1 MIISRAP
8 YRISF
13 FGGGTDYPD
22 WYRVNGGSVL
32 STSIN
37 KYSYITCRYLPQ
49 FFDYKYR
56 IRYYKR
62 EEVNCIEE
70 IQHPVIRECL
80 KMLNIQEGLDIVHHG
95 DLPAQSGIGSSS
107 SFTVGLL
114 QALYALKGKM
124 PTKRQLAID
133 AMKVE
138 QEILKEAVGSQDQI
152 ASAFGGLN
160 RIEFGGKEEFRV
172 QPMIIKQERLEKFE
186 QSLVLV
192 FTGMIRSASELA
204 QEQIKNI
211 EHNVNKL
218 KIAQESVDQAIE
230 ILHGEGDMDEM
241 GILLRSQW
249 EIKKSFSQ
257 GITNTKI
264 DQIYN
269 AGINAGALGGKLLGA
284 GGGGFML
291 FYVDNRNRK
300 KLLESMKSLVQVP
313 FNFESIGSQI
323 IYHAYEK

>member
-22 WYRVNGGSVL
+22 WYKNNGGSVL

-62 EEVNCIEE
+62 EEVCSVEE
-70 IQHPVIRECL
+70 IEHPVIRECL
-80 KMLNIQEGLDIVHHG
+80 KMLDIKEGLDIVHHG

-107 SFTVGLL
+107 TFTVGLL
-114 QALYALKGKM
+114 QALYALIGKM
-124 PTKRQLAID
+124 PTKRQLAMD
-133 AMKVE
+133 AIKIE
-138 QEILKEAVGSQDQI
+138 QEILKETVGSQDQI
-152 ASAFGGLN
+152 ASSFGGIN
-160 RIEFGGKEEFRV
+160 RIDFGGKEQFRV
-172 QPMIIKQERLEKFE
+172 HPIIVNQGRLKEFE
-186 QSLVLV
+186 SSLVLIY
-192 FTGMIRSASELA
+192 TGMARTASDVA
-204 QEQIKNI
+204 QEQIKNLDR
-211 EHNVNKL
+211 NFDGL
-218 KIAQESVDQAIE
+218 KIAQDSVDQAIN
-230 ILHGEGDMDEM
+230 ILQGQGDIDEL
-241 GILLRSQW
+241 GVLLRDQW
-249 EIKKSFSQ
+249 QIKKSFSQ
-257 GITNTKI
+257 SITNPEI

-291 FYVDNRNRK
+291 FYVKSENRK
-300 KLLESMKSLVQVP
+300 KLIEAMCAFVEVP
-313 FNFESIGSQI
+313 INFENLGSQI
-323 IYHAYEK
+323 IYHSYEE

>member
-22 WYRVNGGSVL
+22 WYKNNGGSVL

-62 EEVNCIEE
+62 EEVSSIEE
-70 IQHPVIRECL
+70 IEHPVIRECL
-80 KMLNIQEGLDIVHHG
+80 KMLDIKEGLDIVHHG

-107 SFTVGLL
+107 TFTIGLL
-114 QALYALKGKM
+114 QALYALIGKM

-133 AMKVE
+133 AIKIE

-160 RIEFGGKEEFRV
+160 RIEFGSKDEFRV
-172 QPMIIKQERLEKFE
+172 QPVIIERERLEKFE
-186 QSLVLV
+186 KSLVLI
-192 FTGMIRSASELA
+192 FTGITRSASELA

-211 EHNVNKL
+211 RHNVDKL
-218 KIAQESVDQAIE
+218 RVAQESVERAMQ
-230 ILHGEGDMDEM
+230 ILQGEGEINEI
-241 GILLRSQW
+241 GVLLRDQW

-264 DQIYN
+264 DQIYSM
-269 AGINAGALGGKLLGA
+269 GINAGALGGKLLGA

-291 FYVDNRNRK
+291 FYVDEKNREN
-300 KLLESMKSLVQVP
+300 LLECMRNLVVVP
-313 FNFESIGSQI
+313 FSFEGIGSQI
-323 IYHAYEK
+323 IYHSYEK

>member
-22 WYRVNGGSVL
+22 WYNQNGGSVL

-49 FFDYKYR
+49 FFEYKYR

-62 EEVNCIEE
+62 EEVGSVEE
-70 IQHPVIRECL
+70 IEHPVIRECL
-80 KMLNIQEGLDIVHHG
+80 KMLDIKEGIDIVHHG

-107 SFTVGLL
+107 TFTVGLL
-114 QALYALKGKM
+114 HALYALKGKM

-133 AMKVE
+133 AIRIE
-138 QEILKEAVGSQDQI
+138 QKILKEAVGSQDQI

-160 RIEFGGKEEFRV
+160 MVEFGGKDEFRV
-172 QPMIIKQERLEKFE
+172 QPVVIKRERLEKFE
-186 QSLVLV
+186 QSLVLI
-192 FTGMIRSASELA
+192 FTGITRSASELA
-204 QEQIKNI
+204 REQIINI
-211 EHNVNKL
+211 EHNIDKL
-218 KIAQESVDQAIE
+218 KMAQKSVELAIE
-230 ILHGEGDMDEM
+230 ILQGEYDISEIGV
-241 GILLRSQW
+241 LLRNQW
-249 EIKKSFSQ
+249 ELKKSFSK
-257 GITNTKI
+257 GITNNKI

-269 AGINAGALGGKLLGA
+269 MGLNAGALGGKLLGA

-291 FYVDNRNRK
+291 FYIDERK
-300 KLLESMKSLVQVP
+300 RKYLLECMRNFVQVP
-313 FNFESIGSQI
+313 FSFESSGSQI
-323 IYHAYEK
+323 IYHSNQN